1 MSLDLTQCSD
11 GELTALSLG
20 GQQAAFREFLR
31 RYKEPVYRL
40 IRSSIGDADEAL
52 DLTQETF
59 VSAFAAL
66 KRYDPDRP
74 FRLWVSRIALNKC
87 RDWARRRAVRAFFTR
102 AAPLDDA
109 FGLASD
115 EASPEDEAADRA
127 QMRRVNA
134 VIAELPAKLREALV
148 LRAVE
153 GMSQAEAAEA
163 LGVTEKTVET
173 RLYRARA
180 KLKHLLE
187 GTFDGRNF

>member
-87 RDWARRRAVRAFFTR
+87 RDWRRRQAVRAFFR
-102 AAPLDDA
+102 KARPIEDA
-109 FGLASD
+109 FNIASEIPTP
-115 EASPEDEAADRA
+115 EAEAGDRA
-127 QMRRVNA
+127 ELAKVA
-134 VIAELPAKLREALV
+134 VAMSHLPQNLRQVLV

-153 GMSQAEAAEA
+153 ELSQAEAADA
-163 LGVTEKTVET
+163 LGVTEKTIET
-173 RLYRARA
+173 RLYRARKQLSEILKA
-180 KLKHLLE
+180 KV
-187 GTFDGRNF
+187 

>member
-66 KRYDPDRP
+66 KRYDPERP
-74 FRLWVSRIALNKC
+74 FRLWISRIALNKC
-87 RDWARRRAVRAFFTR
+87 RDWGRRQAVRAFFR
-102 AAPLDDA
+102 KARPIEDA
-109 FGLASD
+109 FDIASETPTP
-115 EASPEDEAADRA
+115 EAEAGDRA
-127 QMRRVNA
+127 ELAKVA
-134 VIAELPAKLREALV
+134 IAMSRLPQNLRQILV

-153 GMSQAEAAEA
+153 ELSQAEAADA
-163 LGVTEKTVET
+163 LGVTEKTIET
-173 RLYRARA
+173 RLYRARKQLSEILNA
-180 KLKHLLE
+180 KV
-187 GTFDGRNF
+187 

>member
-11 GELTALSLG
+11 GELTALALG
-20 GQQAAFREFLR
+20 GQQAAFREFLH

-87 RDWARRRAVRAFFTR
+87 RDWGRRQAVRAFFR
-102 AAPLDDA
+102 KARPIEDA
-109 FGLASD
+109 FDIASETPTP
-115 EASPEDEAADRA
+115 EAEAGDRA
-127 QMRRVNA
+127 ELAKVA
-134 VIAELPAKLREALV
+134 IAMSRLPQNLRQVLV

-153 GMSQAEAAEA
+153 ELSQAEAADA
-163 LGVTEKTVET
+163 LGVTEKTIET
-173 RLYRARA
+173 RLYRARKQLSEILNA
-180 KLKHLLE
+180 KV
-187 GTFDGRNF
+187 

>member
-66 KRYDPDRP
+66 KRYAPDRP

-87 RDWARRRAVRAFFTR
+87 RDWGRRQAVRAFFR
-102 AAPLDDA
+102 KARPIEDA
-109 FGLASD
+109 FDIAS
-115 EASPEDEAADRA
+115 
-127 QMRRVNA
+127 
-134 VIAELPAKLREALV
+134 
-148 LRAVE
+148 
-153 GMSQAEAAEA
+153 
-163 LGVTEKTVET
+163 
-173 RLYRARA
+173 
-180 KLKHLLE
+180 
-187 GTFDGRNF
+187 